1 MCIRD
6 RSLHRLVIYSCT
18 SGYPVPAEDVCLLE
32 LYKLK
37 KIFGD
42 EINEYGFSGH
52 HKGISLDIAAYTL
65 GAVWIERHFTKDRTW
80 KGTDHAA
87 SLEPQ
92 GLDKLIRD
100 LNFANRALKY
110 KNSEIL
116 EIEKI
121 QRDKLK
127 NR

>member
-1 MCIRD
+1 MK
-6 RSLHRLVIYSCT
+6 
-18 SGYPVPAEDVCLLE
+18 
-32 LYKLK
+32 KLK
-37 KIFGD
+37 NFGD
-42 EINEYGFSGH
+42 QINEYGFSGH

-92 GLDKLIRD
+92 GFDKLVRD
-100 LNFANRALKY
+100 LKNTNDALTF

-116 EIEKI
+116 EIEKV

-127 NR
+127 FK

>member
-1 MCIRD
+1 MAI
-6 RSLHRLVIYSCT
+6 
-18 SGYPVPAEDVCLLE
+18 
-32 LYKLK
+32 
-37 KIFGD
+37 
-42 EINEYGFSGH
+42 
-52 HKGISLDIAAYTL
+52 DIAAYAL

-92 GLDKLIRD
+92 GLQKLTRD
-100 LNFANRALKY
+100 LINTHKALNY

-116 EIEKI
+116 EIEKV

-127 NR
+127 FNLKINGQYVNNTELLYCVCSKG